1 MSILYSNN
9 SQIIPRNNKPFARA
23 IIVDYCNKQES
34 WFILHASKC
43 LRYECYLLAL
53 FSFVSSSF
61 SQSMTDKADRHVY
74 FLLNTIVSY
83 FSTLTPTRTAP
94 DLRNKFSD
102 LETTTWDFS
111 SNPGRPLTEY
121 FHAVNYGY
129 SSQRVYRKQTTD
141 LPHSCTTLIR
151 FGRLLETTTPRN
163 QGE

>member
-43 LRYECYLLAL
+43 LRYECYLLAMLAL
-53 FSFVSSSF
+53 FSFVSSSC
-61 SQSMTDKADRHVY
+61 SDKADRHVY

-94 DLRNKFSD
+94 DLRKKFSD

-129 SSQRVYRKQTTD
+129 SSQRVYRKQT
-141 LPHSCTTLIR
+141 R
-151 FGRLLETTTPRN
+151 
-163 QGE
+163 